1 MNRTKTPNSTKV
13 PLIALLGEVDDDKK
27 SAVKSSYVEAIAAAG
42 GAPVL
47 IPYTESGETLDALC
61 AACDGFF
68 FTGGADIAPEIYGER
83 RSVFCGI
90 VHPLRDE
97 LELATFR
104 RAFALGKPIL
114 AVCRGAQLVNAAL
127 GGTLYQDIPSEIPSG
142 ILHRQREAVNE
153 PSHSVNILKDSGVT
167 LFGNA
172 ERIVAN
178 SFHHQAVKRLAPGL
192 KTFAVTDDGIVEG
205 FYMPGEQ
212 YLYAYQW
219 HPERLWETDEFNR
232 RIFESFIAACKKR
245 S

>member
-1 MNRTKTPNSTKV
+1 MNETKTTNSTKV
-13 PLIALLGEVDDDKK
+13 PLIALLAEVDDDKR
-27 SAVKSSYVEAIAAAG
+27 SGVKNSYTEAIVAAG

-61 AACDGFF
+61 NACDGFF
-68 FTGGADIAPEIYGER
+68 FTGGADIAPELYGEV
-83 RSVFCGI
+83 RSVFCGAI
-90 VHPLRDE
+90 HPLRDE
-97 LELATFR
+97 LELSVFR

-114 AVCRGAQLVNAAL
+114 AVCRGAQLVNVAL

-142 ILHRQREAVNE
+142 ILHRQTEAVTE
-153 PSHSVNILKDSGVT
+153 PSHSVNILKRCGVT
-167 LFGNA
+167 LFGDA
-172 ERIVAN
+172 VRVCTN
-178 SFHHQAVKRLAPGL
+178 SFHHQAVKRLAEGL
-192 KTFAVTDDGIVEG
+192 SVFATADDGVIEG

-219 HPERLWETDEFNR
+219 HPERLFEKDEFNR